1 MIFPARKTRDVSL
14 PKGLVHSEVTEYT
27 CTGTFP
33 LFDHTRRER
42 HVEREIYGVRIILI
56 CTTGTS
62 IQDDARHLAKVSQ
75 VVEEGVCEALLPVFE
90 TIAVEEVKVIRL
102 THLANSAQ

>member
-1 MIFPARKTRDVSL
+1 M
-14 PKGLVHSEVTEYT
+14 
-27 CTGTFP
+27 
-33 LFDHTRRER
+33 FDHTQRER

-56 CTTGTS
+56 CTIVAG
-62 IQDDARHLAKVSQ
+62 IQDDAGHLAKVSL

-102 THLANSAQ
+102 THLANGAQ